1 MTLPQRILLLVLCL
15 SICLGGISAV
25 FWKQEL
31 KYQLPTPVPADYHSV
46 AVGQQVA
53 LPAALSKDKAYFLHF
68 YNPDCPCS
76 RFNTR
81 HLQSLIG
88 TYRDSISIVVVV
100 PSEED
105 IEKAQSEF
113 GSALQILVDE
123 SQAIAKSCGVY
134 STPQAVIVDNNQ
146 NLFYR
151 GNYNRSRY
159 CTARASNFA
168 ELSLIALINRRPP
181 PAFGLAATQ
190 SYGCEL
196 NNADLEFF

>member
-1 MTLPQRILLLVLCL
+1 MTLPQRIILLVLSL
-15 SICLGGISAV
+15 SICVGGIFTV

-31 KYQLPTPVPADYHSV
+31 KYQLPTPVPADYHTV
-46 AVGQQVA
+46 AVGEKVI
-53 LPAALSKDKAYFLHF
+53 LPATLSKDKAYFLHF

-88 TYRDSISIVVVV
+88 TYRDSISIVIVV
-100 PSEED
+100 PSKED
-105 IEKAQSEF
+105 VEKAQSEF
-113 GSALQILVDE
+113 GNELKILVDE
-123 SQAIAKSCGVY
+123 DQAIAKNCGVY
-134 STPQAVIVDNNQ
+134 STPQAAIVDKDQ

-181 PAFGLAATQ
+181 PVFGIAATQ

-196 NNADLEFF
+196 NTADFEFF